1 MATEAVKRKIGD
13 VIALVKK
20 NEPDADTSMIMRAF
34 ELADEAHRGQKR
46 KSGEEYIIHPVAVAY
61 ILAEYKM
68 DTETI
73 CAALMHD
80 VIEDTDYTH
89 KQIATIFNAR
99 IADLVEGVTK
109 IGKIEYQSKEESQAE
124 YLRKMVMAMSRDIR
138 VILIKLVDRL
148 HNMRTLEYMN
158 PAKQQEK
165 ARETLDIYA
174 PIANRLGIQAIKGEL
189 EDLSLKYLDP
199 EGYYDLVK
207 KVKARKQVREE
218 YVDQVIVILK
228 AKIDETGIP
237 CKIYGRS
244 KHFYSIYRKMK
255 VQHRQFDEIYD
266 LIAVR
271 VIVDSIKDCYGVLG
285 LVHTEWKPIPGR
297 FKDYIAMPKPN
308 MYQSIHTTVIGP
320 NGDPFEVQIRTKEMH
335 RVAEYGIAAHWKYKE
350 GKTGEKNAHYEKRI
364 AWIRQIM
371 EWQQELDNAGDLLET
386 IKVDLLNEEVYVFS
400 PKGQV
405 FELPMGS
412 CPLDF
417 AYRIHS
423 DIGDTCVGARVNG
436 KIVPLNYTL
445 NNGDIVEVMTSKH
458 SNGPSRDWL
467 SFVKSAH
474 ARNKIRQYFKREEKE
489 ENIAKGRLA
498 LENELKRRG
507 LQHSKLGH
515 QHELE
520 VLSEKLNYKTV
531 DDLYAA
537 IGYNG
542 IKLGTVFTKMSLI
555 FPEVF
560 KADPEEVVIKK
571 KSDDTKKNSNI
582 IVAGLRD
589 IEVHFAKCCSP
600 VPGDKIIGYITQNRG
615 ISVHRTDCKNV
626 LNIVDTDKIV
636 EVEWNKFGVAG
647 DFTAEI
653 NIKADEDPHV
663 LIEINK
669 VFIEMNISLNAL
681 TARNEKGKFNY
692 FEAVFEVK
700 SRRELN
706 LLMKNIGKLSKVLS
720 VKRV

>member
-1 MATEAVKRKIGD
+1 MATEAVKRKISD

-34 ELADEAHRGQKR
+34 QLADEAHEGQKR

-199 EGYYDLVK
+199 VGYYDLVK

-255 VQHRQFDEIYD
+255 AQHRQFDEIYD

-669 VFIEMNISLNAL
+669 VFIEMNIPLNAL